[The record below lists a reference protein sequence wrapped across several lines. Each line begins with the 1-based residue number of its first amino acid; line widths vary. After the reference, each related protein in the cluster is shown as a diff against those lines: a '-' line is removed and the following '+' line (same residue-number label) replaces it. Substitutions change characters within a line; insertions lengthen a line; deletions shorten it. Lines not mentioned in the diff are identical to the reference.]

1 MEARAISGTLDVLS
15 KPERRCI
22 LYYLREHESASLE
35 KLVDLVTGW
44 LHAMTGD
51 TAGPGD
57 DQRIRTSL
65 HHVHLPV
72 LVDRGIL
79 TYDEANGNVEL
90 ESLSTFT
97 DRILDVTLDAE
108 TELPTEIRE
117 QVTSAEQE

>member
-72 LVDRGIL
+72 LVDRGF
-79 TYDEANGNVEL
+79 
-90 ESLSTFT
+90 S
-97 DRILDVTLDAE
+97 
-108 TELPTEIRE
+108 PTTRPTA
-117 QVTSAEQE
+117 TSNWSRSRRSPTASWT